1 MQVSSWRTWL
11 GTALLSAGVVL
22 GAAEAA
28 QAQVRSF
35 VPLTQ
40 FAVDGAVAEIIAA
53 TPDGQTVVYTNA
65 GDRQIGFLDI
75 RNPRAPQMAGTVDV
89 SRWGEPTAVA
99 VTPNGRYALVTV
111 LDDESE
117 IAEQQPGTLVFVDL
131 RTQAIAAA
139 LSLDGIGPDN
149 LAVTPDG
156 TKAIIAIEDEED
168 EDNLPGDRPG
178 SVNFVTINYDDP
190 GASTVSNTP
199 LEAEGIEGVNY
210 GTDPQP
216 EYVTITPDSR
226 TVAISLQENNAIA
239 ILDVAAEDV
248 IRIFSAGTSVHRR
261 ADTNEE
267 DDIIFTDSLEGRR
280 EPDAIAFTRKGH
292 IITANEGD
300 TSKKTFG
307 DGIWS
312 GGRGW
317 SILDT
322 EGNVVYDSGDSL
334 EELAI
339 LHGQYP
345 DGRSE
350 NRGIE
355 VEGATVGTYGEQ
367 EIAFVASERGSFVAI
382 YDITTPQTPELLSF
396 LPTGLAPEGLL
407 AIPDRNLFLTAN
419 EDDGTINV
427 FQASPKA
434 TPHYTS
440 TEPLVKTTTV
450 TRPFS
455 AISGMATRVAS
466 NFYAVP
472 DNAIAPSRI
481 YELRHQGAEM
491 IVSNTLPITKAGEP
505 VNYDLEGIAIAPNG
519 DLWMVSEGDNRE
531 GRERPNMLIRANSAG
546 VVQEEIGLPPAD
558 AAAITRFGFEGV
570 ATSADGNTVYVAVQR
585 AFEGESMTRI
595 AAYDVASN
603 TWDYFFYPLD
613 TDNVEGWVGLSEISR
628 DIDGSFV
635 VIERDNQGGE
645 NGAANVRVKRVYRID
660 LDPAKANLKADL
672 KDGHTG
678 DRKLAKTLVVDLVAD
693 YDWLHEKVES
703 LAVTESGYWI
713 ASDNDGG
720 ELNTRMLFV
729 PVTRPVR
736 GLF

>member
-1 MQVSSWRTWL
+1 MQVSSWRKGL
-11 GTALLSAGVVL
+11 GTAAALLSASVVL

-65 GDRQIGFLDI
+65 GDRQIGFLNI
-75 RNPRAPQMAGTVDV
+75 SNPRAPQMAGTVDV

-99 VTPNGRYALVTV
+99 VTPNGRYALVSV

-117 IAEQQPGTLVFVDL
+117 IPDQQPGTLVFVDL
-131 RTQAIAAA
+131 ATQAIAADIP
-139 LSLDGIGPDN
+139 LDGIGPDN

-178 SVNFVTINYDDP
+178 SVNFVTLNYDDP
-190 GASTVSNTP
+190 AASTVSNTP
-199 LEAEGIEGVNY
+199 LDAEGIAGVNY
-210 GTDPQP
+210 DTDPQP
-216 EYVTITPDSR
+216 EYVTITPDSQ
-226 TVAISLQENNAIA
+226 TVAVSLQENNAIA
-239 ILDVAAEDV
+239 LLDVESEDV
-248 IRIFSAGTSVHRR
+248 IRIFSAGTSLHDR
-261 ADTNEE
+261 ADTQEE
-267 DDIIFTDSLEGRR
+267 DDILFTDSLEGRR
-280 EPDAIAFTRKGH
+280 EPDSIAFTSKGH

-300 TSKKTFG
+300 TSLDTFG

-355 VEGATVGTYGEQ
+355 VEGATVGMFGEQ

-382 YDITTPQTPELLSF
+382 YDITTPETPELLSF
-396 LPTGLAPEGLL
+396 LPTGLAPEGLI

-450 TRPFS
+450 MRPFS
-455 AISGMATRVAS
+455 AISGMVTRVAS

-472 DNAIAPSRI
+472 DNAVAPSRI
-481 YELRHQGAEM
+481 YSLRHQGAEM
-491 IVSNTLPITKAGEP
+491 IVNDTLPITKNGEP
-505 VNYDLEGIAIAPNG
+505 VSYDLEGIAIAPNG
-519 DLWMVSEGDNRE
+519 DLWLVSEGDTRE
-531 GRERPNMLIRANSAG
+531 GRERPNLLIRTNSAG

-570 ATSADGNTVYVAVQR
+570 TTGADGRTVYVAIQR
-585 AFEGESMTRI
+585 AFEDESMARI

-613 TDNVEGWVGLSEISR
+613 TDNVDGWVGLSEISR

-635 VIERDNQGGE
+635 VVERDNQGGE
-645 NGAANVRVKRVYRID
+645 KGASDVRIKRVYRID
-660 LDPAKANLKADL
+660 LDQAKTAL
-672 KDGHTG
+672 KDDHTG
-678 DRKLAKTLVVDLVAD
+678 DRKLTKTLVVDLVED

-703 LAVTESGYWI
+703 LAVTEAGYWI

-720 ELNTRMLFV
+720 VQNTRMLFV